1 MNILKFAA
9 ISLCVA
15 LAVTAARAD
24 DPDATA
30 HDAAAQCAANNGTF
44 DPSSNEC
51 KEPSADS
58 AASDLVVGPM
68 MKGLAPE
75 AQGSEHPA
83 SGGQ

>member
-1 MNILKFAA
+1 MNFLKCAA
-9 ISLCVA
+9 FSLCVA
-15 LAVTAARAD
+15 LAATAARAD
-24 DPDATA
+24 DPDTAA

-44 DPSSNEC
+44 DPASKEC
-51 KEPSADS
+51 KEPSPDS

-83 SGGQ
+83 GGQ